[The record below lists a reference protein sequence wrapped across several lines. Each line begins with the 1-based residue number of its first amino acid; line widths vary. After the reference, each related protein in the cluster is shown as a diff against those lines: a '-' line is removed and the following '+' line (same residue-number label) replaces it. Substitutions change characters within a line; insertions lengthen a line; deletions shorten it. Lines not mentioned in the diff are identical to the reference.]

1 MANFYDKVAKKL
13 GGYAYAVNKPQYFT
27 IYENGDPEQIFKE
40 KLLELA
46 DLAKTAFDLGCG
58 DGKFTFEIASHFAR
72 IIGLDTS
79 KELLKVARQKQKELN
94 VGNVEFI
101 LGNAENIAFADGFF
115 NILYCRR
122 GPNFYS
128 EYFRLLKHGGY
139 FLEVGIG
146 EKDAVEL
153 KKVFGRGQN
162 YGKWNTSRLKSDIN
176 EYKRLGANIIF
187 AEEFSSMDYYKSHA
201 DFDRFLQGVPIFE
214 DYNSKKDKK
223 YVDSYIKQFQT
234 KNGIALKRHRVVY
247 VIQKNLQG

>member
-13 GGYAYAVNKPQYFT
+13 GGYAYAFNKPQYFT

-46 DLAKTAFDLGCG
+46 DLAKIALDLGCG

-79 KELLKVARQKQKELN
+79 KELLKVARQKQKEQN
-94 VGNVEFI
+94 INNIEFI
-101 LGNAENIAFADGFF
+101 LTSAENIPYEDNSFD
-115 NILYCRR
+115 ILYCRR
-122 GPNFYS
+122 GPSYYR
-128 EYFRLLKHGGY
+128 EYYRLLKKSGCYLG
-139 FLEVGIG
+139 VGIG

-153 KKVFGRGQN
+153 KKVFGHGQN
-162 YGKWNTSRLKSDIN
+162 YGQWNTSRLKRDIN
-176 EYKRLGANIIF
+176 EYKRLGANILF
-187 AEEFSSMDYYKSHA
+187 AKEFSSIDYYKSHA

-247 VIQKNLQG
+247 VIQK